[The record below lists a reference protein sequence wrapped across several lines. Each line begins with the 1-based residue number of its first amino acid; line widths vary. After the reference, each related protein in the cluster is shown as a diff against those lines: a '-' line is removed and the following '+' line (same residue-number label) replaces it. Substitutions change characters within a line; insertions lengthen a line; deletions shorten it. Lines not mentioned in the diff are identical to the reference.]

1 MKPLQTAEVF
11 FYSDFNSENQI
22 KNNSKLLKQVQLKK
36 IKMITVGKNM
46 MMNRMMHMMMCC
58 IYIPC
63 CQKLKT

>member
-11 FYSDFNSENQI
+11 FYSELVSESQE
-22 KNNSKLLKQVQLKK
+22 KNNSTMLKQVQLKK

-46 MMNRMMHMMMCC
+46 MMNKMMHMMMCC

-63 CQKLKT
+63 CQMRKT